1 MQISVIIPTLNEEKN
16 IEYLVPFVKEHGG
29 NAIAEIIV
37 VDGGSEDNTVE
48 VAKHAGV
55 IVLTSPVRSRA
66 AQMNFGARHAT
77 GEILYFIHADVKL
90 IQSFISDMK
99 ESVEEGF
106 HSGCYRYVFDS
117 PKAMLKINAYFTRF
131 DRIMCRGGDQTL
143 FVLKSTFE
151 TLGGFN
157 EKFSIMEDYDFIIRL
172 RKNFSFRIIPKN
184 VIVSARKYETNTWL
198 QVQAANLTIFIMF
211 FLKQPPERMRALYK
225 RMLRYRS
232 V

>member
-16 IEYLVPFVKEHGG
+16 IEYLVPFIKENGG
-29 NAIAEIIV
+29 NTISEVIV
-37 VDGGSEDNTVE
+37 VDGGSEDDTVGI
-48 VAKHAGV
+48 AKRAGA
-55 IVLTSPVRSRA
+55 IALTSTVRSRA
-66 AQMNFGARHAT
+66 AQMNFGARYAT
-77 GEILYFIHADVKL
+77 AEVLYFIHADVKL
-90 IQSFISDMK
+90 IPSFVSDMK
-99 ESVEEGF
+99 QSIGAGF

-117 PKAMLKINAYFTRF
+117 PKTMLKINAYFTRF

-184 VIVSARKYETNTWL
+184 VVVSARKYDTNTWL

-211 FLKQPPERMRALYK
+211 FLKQPPEKMKALYK
-225 RMLRYRS
+225 KMLRYR
-232 V
+232 